1 MIAER
6 EWPVPIIDLQRCD
19 GCGVCVEVCPH
30 NALGLVDGKA
40 AIVNPDAC
48 QYDAAC
54 EERCPKGAIGLPYI
68 VVLEAG
74 LGAERE

>member
-1 MIAER
+1 M
-6 EWPVPIIDLQRCD
+6 PIIDLQRCD

-30 NALGLVDGKA
+30 DALGMMGGKA
-40 AIVNPDAC
+40 VIVNPDAC

-68 VVLEAG
+68 VVWDSEQG
-74 LGAERE
+74 EG